1 MYRGLD
7 LAPPL
12 FEVGPKAYLYGAGA
26 LELARAADRLSLEY
40 DVRIV
45 FTPQYVDIP
54 LLAQETERL
63 LIFAQ
68 HMDPIPVG
76 PGAGSVL
83 PESLVAAGAHGV
95 MLNHSEKPIG
105 LSHIR
110 RAIER
115 ADEVGLATIV
125 CADTPQEAAAVAQL
139 APNIILAEPPELIG
153 SGGESVAGTDFVG
166 LSKRMIKAVNPDIV
180 LFSAAGIRSGPDV
193 AQTIRLGAEMTGS
206 TSGIIKADD
215 PIAML
220 EEMIVALRQAWDE
233 THPT

>member
-1 MYRGLD
+1 MYRDIELT
-7 LAPPL
+7 PPL
-12 FEVGPKAYLYGAGA
+12 FEIGPKAYLYGPSA
-26 LELARAADRLSLEY
+26 LELAQAADHLSAEY

-54 LLAQETERL
+54 LLAARTERL

-83 PESLVAAGAHGV
+83 PESLKQAGAHGV
-95 MLNHSEKPIG
+95 MLNHSEKPVG

-110 RAIER
+110 KAIER
-115 ADEVGLATIV
+115 ADNVGLATIV
-125 CADTPQEAAAVAQL
+125 CADTPREAAAVAQF

-153 SGGESVAGTDFVG
+153 SGSESVAGTDFVG
-166 LSKRMIKAVNPDIV
+166 LSKRMIKSVNPEIL
-180 LFSAAGIRSGPDV
+180 LFSAAGIRSGADV
-193 AQTIRLGAEMTGS
+193 ARTIHLGAEMTGS

-220 EEMIVALRQAWDE
+220 GEMIAALRQAWDE
-233 THPT
+233 R